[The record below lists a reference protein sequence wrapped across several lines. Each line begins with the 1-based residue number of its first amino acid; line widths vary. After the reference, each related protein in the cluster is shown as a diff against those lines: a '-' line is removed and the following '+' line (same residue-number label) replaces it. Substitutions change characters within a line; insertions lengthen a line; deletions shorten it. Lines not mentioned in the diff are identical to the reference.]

1 MAEDKVDTQ
10 NKAPD
15 EKGRRRKG
23 RGRAARLPKW
33 YGGQAVPPAKAPSLP
48 PAQAAP
54 KEIGGRKGPD
64 PTRYGDWE
72 KKGRCI
78 DF

>member
-23 RGRAARLPKW
+23 QGRL
-33 YGGQAVPPAKAPSLP
+33 AVPPPKAPSLP
-48 PAQAAP
+48 PAQAGS

-72 KKGRCI
+72 KKGRYI

>member
-33 YGGQAVPPAKAPSLP
+33 YGGQAVPPPKAPKP
-48 PAQAAP
+48 AAQAAP